1 MSQPKHDPHY
11 NRFWFGFAVGGAVC
25 AAFAMA
31 VGTKQGRKLVK
42 KTVDYVEQIEDQP
55 DQLNK
60 LSDMIFSFIDQ
71 AASGMPAAETTQKKA
86 EEEEKDL
93 NTLSAVIDKMKN
105 ITSETKS
112 DKKFFTKTN
121 KK

>member
-55 DQLNK
+55 DQLNT

-71 AASGMPAAETTQKKA
+71 AASGMPAAETPQKKA
-86 EEEEKDL
+86 EEEKDL